1 LERYGV
7 EYYLNSTDVKIKGK
21 ETSLQ
26 KYGTE
31 HPSQSHV
38 VKNKINETC
47 LGKYGTEHYFQ
58 SDDKKQK
65 SKETCLKKYGTEYA
79 TQNLEIME
87 KIQNNSYKYKEYK
100 MPSGVIK
107 KVQGYESFALDELV
121 KSYTEDQLKTD
132 RKDVPRVEYMMGE
145 NKHFYFPD
153 IYIPDENKIIEV
165 KSTWT
170 FNKKKD
176 ITMMKANS
184 CKEKGYCFEL
194 WIYDG
199 KGGKQIITV

>member
-31 HPSQSHV
+31 HPSQSLV
-38 VKNKINETC
+38 VKNKVNETC

-87 KIQNNSYKYKEYK
+87 KAQKNAHKYKEYK
-100 MPSGVIK
+100 MPSGIIK

-121 KSYTEDQLKTD
+121 KNYTEYQLKTD

-153 IYIPDENKIIEV
+153 IYIPHENKIIEV

-170 FNKKKD
+170 AEKKKD
-176 ITMMKANS
+176 NIFLKQNA
-184 CKEKGYCFEL
+184 
-194 WIYDG
+194 
-199 KGGKQIITV
+199 GKQLGYNYEIWVYNRKYEKI